1 MLTERFLR
9 YLEIEKQYSKLTVS
23 AYREDIRQFLVYT
36 GADETNFDPRAV
48 IPTEVRSFI
57 MQLSSQGTEASSV
70 NRKISALKSM
80 FGYFQRIGE
89 IDHDPTQ
96 HIPLMKTKKRLPTFA
111 QESQME
117 RLAEKLLTCGSDYEE
132 ERESLLILFLYATGI
147 RLAEL
152 RGIKFEDIDMQRSEV
167 KVTGK
172 GNKQRIVPLL
182 NAVLRKI
189 ENYRILQEKVCK
201 NGEDF
206 LFLSKRSSAAISRS
220 DVYRIVN
227 KWLPAAGVEGK
238 KSPHVLRHTFDNQ
251 LLSEC
256 AGIETVK
263 ELLGH
268 NNLATTQLYTH
279 SDIETLKASY
289 RKAHPRMREEEEGKE
304 KKK

>member
-9 YLEIEKQYSKLTVS
+9 HLEIEKQYSKLTVS
-23 AYREDIRQFLVYT
+23 AYKEDIRQFLVYT
-36 GADETNFDPRAV
+36 GADDSSFDPRTVTPAD
-48 IPTEVRSFI
+48 VRSFI
-57 MQLSSQGTEASSV
+57 MQLSSQGMEPATV

-80 FGYFQRIGE
+80 FGYFRTIGE
-89 IDHDPTQ
+89 TDQDPTAR
-96 HIPLMKTKKRLPTFA
+96 IRLLRKKKRLPVFV

-117 RLAEKLLTCGSDYEE
+117 RLIDQLLTCGSDYEE

-152 RGIKFEDIDMQRSEV
+152 RGIKFEDIDRQRGEV

-172 GNKQRIVPLL
+172 GSKQRIVPLL
-182 NAVLRKI
+182 NVVLQKI
-189 ENYRILQEKVCK
+189 ENYRILREKVCK
-201 NGEDF
+201 DGEDF
-206 LFLSKRSSAAISRS
+206 LFLSKRSSAISRS
-220 DVYRIVN
+220 EVYRIVN
-227 KWLPAAGVEGK
+227 KWLAAAGVEGK
-238 KSPHVLRHTFDNQ
+238 KSPHVLRHTFATH
-251 LLSEC
+251 LLSEG

-268 NNLATTQLYTH
+268 SDLSTTQLYTH

-289 RKAHPRMREEEEGKE
+289 RKAHPRMQEETEGKE